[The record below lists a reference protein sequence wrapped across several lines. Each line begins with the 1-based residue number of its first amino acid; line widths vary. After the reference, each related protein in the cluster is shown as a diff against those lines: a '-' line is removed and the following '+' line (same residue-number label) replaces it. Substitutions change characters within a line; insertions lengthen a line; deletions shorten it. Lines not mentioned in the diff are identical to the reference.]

1 MHFFE
6 HFSWRK
12 PPLLKKENYA
22 FIEEN
27 YFNFFEVHNIY
38 FIIYKI
44 SLEENCYVPTT
55 SFQEN
60 IQELCICCGRQF
72 THLDRNQGLKWLSDT
87 KHLTTRDIEGVAFGQ
102 CPIVNL
108 ASSTEPKWNILDL
121 IVKEVRH
128 AFEDELLVSKA
139 LSKCEN
145 CNRISEY
152 FVGRV
157 GAETCSV
164 SFSLLVR
171 AAPYWR

>member
-1 MHFFE
+1 MVNVQL
-6 HFSWRK
+6 SIL
-12 PPLLKKENYA
+12 PALLN
-22 FIEEN
+22 
-27 YFNFFEVHNIY
+27 
-38 FIIYKI
+38 
-44 SLEENCYVPTT
+44 
-55 SFQEN
+55 
-60 IQELCICCGRQF
+60 
-72 THLDRNQGLKWLSDT
+72 RN
-87 KHLTTRDIEGVAFGQ
+87 E
-102 CPIVNL
+102 
-108 ASSTEPKWNILDL
+108 NILDL

-128 AFEDELLVSKA
+128 AFEDELFVSKA